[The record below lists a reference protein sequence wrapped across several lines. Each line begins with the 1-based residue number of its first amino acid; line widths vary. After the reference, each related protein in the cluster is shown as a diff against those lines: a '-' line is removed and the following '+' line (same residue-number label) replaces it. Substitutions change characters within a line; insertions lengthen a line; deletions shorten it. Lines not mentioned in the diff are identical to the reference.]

1 MSQSRVPQ
9 PAFEFHHRQPVQL
22 RFNDIDML
30 GHLNNSVYIQLMDL
44 GKANYFHRFIDGR
57 LDHDKLAI
65 VVANI
70 NCDFHAPAYLEE
82 TLEVLTA
89 VESISSKSLRL
100 EQRVVNADTGEVKC
114 RAITTM
120 VNIDPQS
127 GHTVEI
133 SQQWRDLISQF
144 EQRTL

>member
-1 MSQSRVPQ
+1 MSKSRVPEAQ
-9 PAFEFHHRQPVQL
+9 FEFRHHQPVQL

-44 GKANYFHRFIDGR
+44 GKANYFHQFIDGR
-57 LDHDKLAI
+57 LDHDNLAI

-82 TLEVLTA
+82 RLEVLTA
-89 VESISSKSLRL
+89 VESMSERSLRL

-120 VNIDPQS
+120 VNIDPKTC
-127 GHTVEI
+127 HAVEI
-133 SQQWRDLISQF
+133 TKEWRDRISAYEGRSF
-144 EQRTL
+144 